1 MVADEEA
8 GPRGI
13 PARLLGGARDTL
25 RGQSRDTVLLAL
37 ALLALAWGS
46 LAAWRATELGWLRL
60 AGVAAGLLLLVWSG
74 LGLLLTLNLHT
85 GPRRPGDTLFAGVS
99 LALGGL
105 VGAAIGIWLAL
116 PWVAA
121 AGPALGGLG
130 VILLLH
136 GLGLLPRSQLMLGIS
151 MALGGGGILLL
162 AVLQPDTMALL
173 LPLLLLGLGMA
184 GLHHRRYQL
193 AGFVLGCYLAG
204 LGCLGW
210 LAAPEVA
217 AGGLLGGGL
226 AMSGSGMLFL
236 LRRSDREARRAM
248 LAEVEQAL
256 EEGHPS
262 AALEGA
268 NRVMRR
274 AQQDGMLLEDERL
287 WAAKAR
293 ALLRH
298 RQYDRAIIYFS
309 MALEIA
315 PQDQQLWYDKGA
327 LYRRLGEWGGA
338 ARCFAQ
344 ATELDYTYPE
354 AWLALGQAR
363 ERLQELEPAAEAFQ
377 TGLELGC
384 EPAPAYLGLGRVLAG
399 QGQVREALKALEQA
413 IAIEPENP
421 DPYMARGD
429 IYLSLED
436 YERADELGYSRA
448 VQHQR
453 GLKEGWRKLARLY
466 HLQEKPELEQ
476 MAFTRI
482 LESDPEDISALWE
495 RADLL
500 YQDGSLSEAM
510 GDLHRL
516 LALES
521 GNRKARQF
529 KALILEK
536 LGEKGWS

>member
-1 MVADEEA
+1 M
-8 GPRGI
+8 RGMPI
-13 PARLLGGARDTL
+13 RVLDSMRDAL
-25 RGQSRDTVLLAL
+25 RGRSRDTVLLAL
-37 ALLALAWGS
+37 ALLALTWAC
-46 LAAWRATELGWLRL
+46 LAVWRATELGWLRL
-60 AGVAAGLLLLVWSG
+60 AGAAAGGLLLAWSG

-85 GPRRPGDTLFAGVS
+85 GPRRPGDTLATGVI
-99 LALGGL
+99 LALGGIA
-105 VGAAIGIWLAL
+105 GAGGGIWFAL

-121 AGPALGGLG
+121 AATALGGLG

-136 GLGLLPRSQLMLGIS
+136 GLGLLPRSQLMLGVS
-151 MALGGGGILLL
+151 MALGGGAILLL
-162 AVLQPDTMALL
+162 AVLQPGTIVLL
-173 LPLLLLGLGMA
+173 PPLLLLGLGMA

-204 LGCLGW
+204 LGCIGW
-210 LAAPEVA
+210 LIAPEMA
-217 AGGLLGGGL
+217 GGGLLGGGL
-226 AMSGSGMLFL
+226 AMAGSGMLFL

-262 AALEGA
+262 AALEAA

-287 WAAKAR
+287 WAAKAH

-315 PQDQQLWYDKGA
+315 PQDEQLWYDKGV

-344 ATELDYTYPE
+344 ATELDYAFPE

-384 EPAPAYLGLGRVLAG
+384 DPAPAYLGLGRVLAG

-413 IAIEPENP
+413 ISLEPENP
-421 DPYMARGD
+421 APYMARGD

-436 YERADELGYSRA
+436 FERADEMGYSRA
-448 VQHQR
+448 VQYQR
-453 GLKEGWRKLARLY
+453 GLKEGWWKLAQVYRL
-466 HLQEKPELEQ
+466 QRKPELEQ
-476 MAFTRI
+476 MALTRI
-482 LESDPEDISALWE
+482 LESDPENARALWE

-516 LALES
+516 LALNP
-521 GNRKARQF
+521 GNQKARRF
-529 KALILEK
+529 KSLILEK
-536 LGEKGWS
+536 LGEKGRS